1 MRLLDRYLL
10 RELLTPFGYCLG
22 GFLIVWISFDLFTD
36 LNDLQENKL
45 RAGDIVEYYVV
56 KSPEFLVEVLPI
68 ALLLALLYTLTSL
81 SRHHEITAIRA
92 AGVSLWRLS
101 APYFVVGFLASAA
114 LFVMNEFW
122 VPDSAERAEH
132 ILVRRVRSQEKSPD
146 RDLVHDLGFSNAR
159 DGRTWFVGVYHLQTA
174 EMLNLQIN
182 WTLADGSR
190 RRLYADRAARTN
202 DVWTLFNVR
211 EFREAA
217 GTNAQPVPG
226 LQAAVLAMPELTET
240 PEEIES
246 EIKISRRLARSIR
259 KARQAD
265 LPISEILDY
274 LRFHPNPLEADRSW
288 LYTKLHGRL
297 AVPWTCVVVVLIAI
311 PFGAASGR
319 RNVFVGVASS
329 IFLCF
334 GFFVLLQLG
343 LALGAGGKL
352 PAWLGAWLPNL
363 VFGTV
368 GLWMT
373 ARAR

>member
-22 GFLIVWISFDLFTD
+22 GFLVFWISFDLFIE

-45 RAGDIVEYYVV
+45 HVGDIIEYYAV

-68 ALLLALLYTLTSL
+68 ALLLALLYTLTNL
-81 SRHHEITAIRA
+81 ARHHEITAIRA
-92 AGVSLWRLS
+92 AGLSLWRLS
-101 APYFVVGFLASAA
+101 APYFGVGFLASAA
-114 LFVMNEFW
+114 LFTINELL
-122 VPDSAERAEH
+122 VPDSAERAEQ
-132 ILVRRVRSQEKSPD
+132 IMNRRVAGRQSVSDPNIV
-146 RDLVHDLGFSNAR
+146 RDLGFSNTR
-159 DGRTWFVGVYHLQTA
+159 DGRTWYARIYHLRTA
-174 EMLNLQIN
+174 EMEHLQVN
-182 WTLADGSR
+182 WTLPDGSR
-190 RRLYADRAARTN
+190 RQWFADRAVRSN
-202 DVWTLFNVR
+202 GVWVLHNVR

-217 GTNAQPVPG
+217 GARAEPVPG
-226 LQAAVLAMPELTET
+226 MQTNRLAVPELTES

-259 KARQAD
+259 KARSAD

-274 LRFHPNPLEADRSW
+274 LRFHPDPLEADRSW

-297 AVPWTCVVVVLIAI
+297 AAPWTCLVVVLIAI

-319 RNVFVGVASS
+319 RNIFVGVASS
-329 IFLCF
+329 IFICF

-363 VFGTV
+363 VFGTA

>member
-146 RDLVHDLGFSNAR
+146 RDLVRDLGFSNAR